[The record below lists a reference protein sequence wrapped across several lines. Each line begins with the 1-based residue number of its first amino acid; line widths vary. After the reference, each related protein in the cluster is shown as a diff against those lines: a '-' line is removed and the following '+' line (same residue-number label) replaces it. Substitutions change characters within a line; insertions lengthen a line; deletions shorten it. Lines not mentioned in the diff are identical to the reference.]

1 MGLSDNL
8 FGKALL
14 YSIEDWDENAIDI
27 GDLQT
32 KTKIIV
38 CVRGERA

>member
-1 MGLSDNL
+1 LLDDL
-8 FGKALL
+8 LGKALL

-27 GDLQT
+27 GDLQA

-38 CVRGERA
+38 CE